1 MPIRREHDPA
11 LETDLGRVIVPM
23 LDMSFQLL
31 FFFVATFNPGR
42 AEGKMSLS
50 LPASGQAKAAS
61 MQDVDPTQ
69 LSSPDLDL
77 KSDLVVRVSSHED
90 SFSLS
95 LGSAE
100 NKDKD
105 EAIGALRG
113 LTPQTRKDEIGKLM
127 DQLREK
133 LATKLKDKRD
143 TDGPDAT
150 IPIKI
155 EANKKTKHA
164 DVVAVMDAC
173 LLPAASKSVSRP
185 RPTWR
190 SDHKTCLCFAAMG
203 RLLVA
208 KRKHL

>member
-1 MPIRREHDPA
+1 MAIRREHDPQMD
-11 LETDLGRVIVPM
+11 TDLGRVIVPM

-61 MQDVDPTQ
+61 SQEVDLSQ
-69 LSSPDLDL
+69 LSSPNLEL

-90 SFSLS
+90 SFSVS

-100 NKDKD
+100 NRDKD
-105 EAIGALRG
+105 EAVGALRG
-113 LTPQTRKDEIGKLM
+113 LTPQNRKDEIGKLM
-127 DQLREK
+127 DLLREK
-133 LATKLKDKRD
+133 LAAKLKEKRD
-143 TDGPDAT
+143 KDGPDAT
-150 IPIKI
+150 ISVKI

-173 LLPAASKSVSRP
+173 LRAGY
-185 RPTWR
+185 TQIG
-190 SDHKTCLCFAAMG
+190 FAAPPDM
-203 RLLVA
+203 A
-208 KRKHL
+208 P